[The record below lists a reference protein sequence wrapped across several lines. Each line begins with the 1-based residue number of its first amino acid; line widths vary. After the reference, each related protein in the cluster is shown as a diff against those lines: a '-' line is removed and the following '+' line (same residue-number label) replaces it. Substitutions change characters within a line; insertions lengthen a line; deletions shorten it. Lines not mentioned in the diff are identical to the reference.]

1 MKRAL
6 IAALL
11 TATPALAQV
20 PPAELGHCF
29 VPAPWWMREP
39 VVAALGEV
47 RTEVPAN
54 RASFSAQFSAVE
66 RDVAAVSNAAAKHVR
81 ELDQS
86 LRALGAERVQLT
98 TTFRT
103 RPLYDQ

>member
-20 PPAELGHCF
+20 PPAEPGQRF

-66 RDVAAVSNAAAKHVR
+66 RDVAAASNAAAKHVR